1 MSAPA
6 RVLGLLALLALAG
19 CGQDPMYKNK
29 DYAAMNPIA
38 MNSTCF
44 GRFEVSIPRGGAKDW
59 QTDVDWAQMTRLPL
73 TLRSADD
80 FWGYV
85 EARKQFLQSQK
96 HATEPSLLSYYE
108 KVGDHAAMLL
118 HRKDP
123 SNKSTFYL
131 ERYLWLGDRG
141 YFFKSLGQGEKVK
154 ARLEGFKQIFTR
166 LVPHGPN
173 GMPAAQGVCLDGAT
187 LTGVI
192 PQISNRLVIRPVKLK
207 GAVLFFG
214 TSESADPTT
223 VKDTPGLDERTMSA
237 IGNLEIERQKYDY
250 LKVNTSDGDPG
261 APKSFEVLRK
271 GSRTIAG
278 RSGEEVVWRTH
289 YHNGAV
295 TYHFLW
301 MNADKAPS
309 TPKNPSLTVDF
320 QVGDEMDPSI
330 KPPPEPQLF
339 GVWDATL
346 ESVKPRY

>member
-1 MSAPA
+1 MNLRHAA
-6 RVLGLLALLALAG
+6 CGLLALLALAG
-19 CGQDPMYKNK
+19 CGRQPTHPHQDK
-29 DYAAMNPIA
+29 DYAAMNAIA
-38 MNSTCF
+38 MKPVCV
-44 GRFEVSIPRGGAKDW
+44 GRFELSVPMGADKDW

-173 GMPAAQGVCLDGAT
+173 GMPAAQGFCLDGAV
-187 LTGVI
+187 LTGPI
-192 PQISNRLVIRPVKLK
+192 EDIDSYLSARIRKWKSASIFV
-207 GAVLFFG
+207 G
-214 TSESADPTT
+214 TGEMMDPS
-223 VKDTPGLDERTMSA
+223 KAPDTPGVDRRSFSASGSLAMKKERFES
-237 IGNLEIERQKYDY
+237 EK
-250 LKVNTSDGDPG
+250 SDNPDS
-261 APKSFEVLRK
+261 PKSFDVLRQRHREI
-271 GSRTIAG
+271 GGIAG
-278 RSGEEVVWRTH
+278 DEAVWRVT
-289 YHNGAV
+289 YNNNAV

-301 MNADKAPS
+301 KKAHLAPN
-309 TPKNPSLTVDF
+309 TAANPSLTLNMDI
-320 QVGDEMDPSI
+320 GDEMDPSI
-330 KPPPEPQLF
+330 KLPPEPQLF